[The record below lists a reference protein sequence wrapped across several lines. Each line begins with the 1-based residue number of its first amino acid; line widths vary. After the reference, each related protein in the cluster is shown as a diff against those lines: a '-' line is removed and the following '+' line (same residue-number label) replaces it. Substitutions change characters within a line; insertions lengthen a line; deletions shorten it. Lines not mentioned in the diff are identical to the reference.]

1 MEFTDGEGDHKI
13 GLATDMGRVT
23 DSIRRGL
30 TGCDSIIIEANHD
43 VEMLLC
49 GPYPEHL
56 KMRILSDHGHLSNA
70 DCAAFAAELA
80 RDGAKRFLLAHLSEE
95 NNDPSL
101 ALSEVRAAIGDESV
115 TVGVADRHEPTRLI

>member
-1 MEFTDGEGDHKI
+1 
-13 GLATDMGRVT
+13 
-23 DSIRRGL
+23 
-30 TGCDSIIIEANHD
+30 
-43 VEMLLC
+43 
-49 GPYPEHL
+49 
-56 KMRILSDHGHLSNA
+56 MRILSDRGHLSNA

-95 NNDPSL
+95 NNDPAL